1 MSRSLLIGWVSCVAT
16 FVFAPFVGAA
26 QLPVAS
32 YDMNNGDGTAS
43 GGNYNY
49 WDLNYSGSG
58 ATNVDNAPLSGGV
71 GDLTDGIIA
80 TDNWLNVEVA
90 AGTGPYVGWRVDA
103 TPQPTVTFHLASPAQ
118 IDSVTVYVDDSNNNG
133 GVLPPA
139 SVDIGPAGGPY
150 TNFTTPDPPGS
161 APTSYTFSNLG
172 LSGSSVE
179 LRFNYLSSWV
189 FVSEVTIDGIAVPE
203 PVSTCLGAIGFAAL
217 SIRRQRANRRAPM
230 ARTFE
235 C

>member
-1 MSRSLLIGWVSCVAT
+1 MNRIRYVGLIFCTAM
-16 FVFAPFVGAA
+16 FAFTSFSGAA
-26 QLPVAS
+26 TLPVAS

-49 WDLNYSGSG
+49 WDLNYTGSG
-58 ATNVDNAPLSGGV
+58 ATNIDNAPLTGGV
-71 GDLTDGIIA
+71 GDLTNGVIA

-90 AGTGPYVGWRVDA
+90 AGTGPYVGWRVDT

-139 SVDIGPAGGPY
+139 SVDVGPAGGPY
-150 TNFTTPDPPGS
+150 TNFTTPDPLGS
-161 APTSYTFSNLG
+161 APTSYTFSNLE
-172 LSGSSVE
+172 LNSSSVE
-179 LRFNYLSSWV
+179 LRFNYLSSWI

-203 PVSTCLGAIGFAAL
+203 PVAATLITIGLAAL
-217 SIRRQRANRRAPM
+217 LVRRQHPNR
-230 ARTFE
+230 
-235 C
+235 